1 MVITLIVAACGVPDL
16 AAVPARLA
24 WQKRLEGRLSC
35 CGELELGT
43 PMNASIAES
52 DEVITRGWRDAC
64 IHNLSSL
71 GLASLVLQAP
81 HTP

>member
-1 MVITLIVAACGVPDL
+1 MYVLAQKEILHNFACITCCNGVRND
-16 AAVPARLA
+16 
-24 WQKRLEGRLSC
+24 
-35 CGELELGT
+35 LELGT